1 MALVECLGFSQEDT
15 IKGLLWRE
23 TLGRSLGSHDVTEL
37 VGGMCHGNGYRQ
49 ETTRLHAISCT
60 KTGWSSLTHNRV
72 LHQALDRSLRESK
85 VQFAVEDTWPF
96 RQRASEQNGRLNP
109 LRVDITSE
117 AGTLFDNHP
126 RFKNKALLLDITI
139 VNPCAGS
146 NLGNAAR
153 YVGNHLADA
162 VEPMKNKY
170 RGSFP
175 ATYSL
180 LPLAMSTCGDVGSDV
195 HALIKELAIRR
206 VQHRS
211 ETYSNESQH
220 LAEGTEVA
228 HLRRRFSF
236 VLQQALSFRTRHH
249 LCRQGVAL
257 ASTRQPRS
265 QGPASVQAHRTGG
278 VTGSEGQEGANG
290 VGVGIGVGG
299 WNGNGNGDVNGHGDG
314 DGAGTGTRVEVNE
327 GAQDGSGTGREPGRG
342 RGWGPVD
349 EHRMGT
355 GTGTGTEVRTVAEM
369 GTRTTITG
377 TGTKIGLGRAEE
389 RRKSAKHRKIVVDA
403 VRETEETR
411 VESEK
416 NVEKKGLVP

>member
-1 MALVECLGFSQEDT
+1 M
-15 IKGLLWRE
+15 
-23 TLGRSLGSHDVTEL
+23 
-37 VGGMCHGNGYRQ
+37 
-49 ETTRLHAISCT
+49 
-60 KTGWSSLTHNRV
+60 
-72 LHQALDRSLRESK
+72 
-85 VQFAVEDTWPF
+85 
-96 RQRASEQNGRLNP
+96 
-109 LRVDITSE
+109 DITAE
-117 AGTLFDNHP
+117 AGGNSSTTP
-126 RFKNKALLLDITI
+126 LDSRIRYLYSTSI

-153 YVGNHLADA
+153 HVGKHLADA
-162 VEPMKNKY
+162 VERKKNKY

-228 HLRRRFSF
+228 RLRRRFSF

-257 ASTRQPRS
+257 ASTRWPNS

-278 VTGSEGQEGANG
+278 ATGSEGQEGAKGGGGGIVVGCGNG
-290 VGVGIGVGG
+290 D
-299 WNGNGNGDVNGHGDG
+299 GNGDVDGQGDG
-314 DGAGTGTRVEVNE
+314 DGAG
-327 GAQDGSGTGREPGRG
+327 AGTGGGNERRSAGRERG

-355 GTGTGTEVRTVAEM
+355 GTGTGTEARTVAEM
-369 GTRTTITG
+369 GTGTTITG
-377 TGTKIGLGRAEE
+377 TRTGLGRAER
-389 RRKSAKHRKIVVDA
+389 RRKSARNRKIAVDA
-403 VRETEETR
+403 ARETGETWG
-411 VESEK
+411 ESEK
-416 NVEKKGLVP
+416 NVEKKGLVRSCQPG